1 LTGLATA
8 AAGQFA
14 DEAMWQLP
22 ARFPGDFAMGLA
34 AQLSPQQGGSDM
46 DLRQAQMML
55 SLPHM
60 LDELESKA
68 SPTSIAATVLS
79 SRTRRV
85 DAMTQRER
93 ERHLDAFAQANVQAH
108 EALEEAREAK
118 IGELQAQLAKSA
130 LEVQLEAARSAA
142 TDNETKLAEAQMR
155 HRRVLG
161 SIALISV
168 ACAFPIVGVV
178 SNNSIGTLVGLI
190 SLVGMATISVRWSR
204 DLSLKL
210 SLLAWTLIVDGVG
223 LASAVL
229 SLLNP
234 GQGG

>member
-1 LTGLATA
+1 
-8 AAGQFA
+8 
-14 DEAMWQLP
+14 
-22 ARFPGDFAMGLA
+22 MGLA

-68 SPTSIAATVLS
+68 SPTSIAATVLAT
-79 SRTRRV
+79 RTRRV
-85 DAMTQRER
+85 DGMAQRER
-93 ERHLDAFAQANVQAH
+93 ERHLDAFAQASVQAN

-118 IGELQAQLAKSA
+118 IGKLQAQLEKSD
-130 LEVQLEAARSAA
+130 LEVQLEAARRAA
-142 TDNETKLAEAQMR
+142 ADNETKLAEAKLR
-155 HRRVLG
+155 HRRVLC
-161 SIALISV
+161 SIALI
-168 ACAFPIVGVV
+168 AATLAFPIVGIV
-178 SNNSIGTLVGLI
+178 SNSSMGTLVGCI
-190 SLVGMATISVRWSR
+190 SLVGMVTISVRWCR
-204 DLSLKL
+204 NLSLKL

-223 LASAVL
+223 FASAVL